1 MSYGWPPGLGT
12 CQTRVSKAVDVCGS
26 VGNAGK
32 LHRALRDWK
41 CEGKALDSRE
51 SQASKFSKVL
61 SVDTSIIY

>member
-1 MSYGWPPGLGT
+1 MD
-12 CQTRVSKAVDVCGS
+12 TRQVRVRRVVDACGS
-26 VGNAGK
+26 VGNAGE

-51 SQASKFSKVL
+51 SQALRFSKVL